1 MTSAVSVGAAGAQ
14 TAALLHA
21 AGWGSA
27 EHGAAD
33 FSAGHRANSAD
44 PVWSKHQKR
53 LSVPGD
59 GSVSHD
65 LGQAADRV
73 DHVLRLPTLGRG
85 ELIQHSTGKGVDDF
99 LTIRACFAHHVGADA
114 VLTQAPTFD

>member
-27 EHGAAD
+27 EHGDAD
-33 FSAGHRANSAD
+33 FSACYRANSVD
-44 PVWSKHQKR
+44 SVWSKHQKR

-65 LGQAADRV
+65 LGQ
-73 DHVLRLPTLGRG
+73 
-85 ELIQHSTGKGVDDF
+85 
-99 LTIRACFAHHVGADA
+99 GAGS
-114 VLTQAPTFD
+114 

>member
-1 MTSAVSVGAAGAQ
+1 MTSSVSVGAVGAQ

-27 EHGAAD
+27 AHGDAD
-33 FSAGHRANSAD
+33 FSAGHRANSVD

-59 GSVSHD
+59 ESVSHD
-65 LGQAADRV
+65 WVRALGRE
-73 DHVLRLPTLGRG
+73 DHVSTRQHPT
-85 ELIQHSTGKGVDDF
+85 
-99 LTIRACFAHHVGADA
+99 
-114 VLTQAPTFD
+114 